1 MKPLIGIT
9 GNFGDKGCELAKAYY
24 QCIVEAGGS
33 PVVIP
38 PYTNK
43 SALTSL
49 LDNLDGILLS
59 GGADLNP
66 LLVGEEPIPQ
76 LRWINA
82 ERDVPELM
90 LIELAYERQI
100 PMLGIC
106 RGIQMLA
113 AALGGS
119 VYQDLGVQYKDAP
132 LIKHSQDLAREQA
145 SHMVYICKDSVFGNI
160 LKNEGLPESDKGE
173 IMLPVNSF
181 HHQAISVAGDK
192 LRVVARSSD
201 GVIEAVESSEY
212 KSIVGV
218 QWHPECFLSG
228 GNKSHMPIFNWL
240 VNESDNYAEAKRI
253 HSRILSIDSHCDTP
267 MKFGSNDERLVTL
280 PRMMDGHLDAS
291 IMVAYLPQG
300 ERTNEA
306 HKAAAAKANHI
317 ITQIEEMVSAHGTEA
332 GLAYT
337 PDDLYRLKHEGKKA
351 IMMGIENGYA
361 IGHDLSLV
369 EHFRKRGIV
378 YMTLCHNGGND
389 ICDSARKSNNE
400 HGGISKFGADVIRE
414 LNRVG
419 MMVDLSHASEK
430 TFYDALDISQV
441 PIVCSHSSCRSLC
454 DHPRNLTDE
463 QMKRLAS
470 KGGVMQITF
479 YEGFLRQD
487 GQASLLDAVE
497 HINYAV
503 NIMGIE
509 HVGIGTDF
517 DGDGGVP
524 GLAHAGELINLT
536 RALLRERYTERDLSL
551 LWGENFLRVM
561 REAQNFAK
569 RNIL

>member
-9 GNFGDKGCELAKAYY
+9 GNFGDKGCELAKGYY
-24 QCIVEAGGS
+24 QSILEAWGS
-33 PVVIP
+33 PVVVP
-38 PYTNK
+38 PYGDAQAL
-43 SALTSL
+43 SAL
-49 LDNLDGILLS
+49 LDKLDGIVLS
-59 GGADLNP
+59 GGSDMNP

-76 LRWINA
+76 LHGINP

-90 LIELAYERQI
+90 LIRKAYDMQI
-100 PMLGIC
+100 PILGIC

-119 VYQDLGVQYKDAP
+119 VYQDLGVQYQDAP
-132 LIKHSQDLAREQA
+132 LIKHSQDLVREQA
-145 SHMVYICKDSVFGNI
+145 SHTVFIEKESMLGGIFMNS
-160 LKNEGLPESDKGE
+160 GLTRKENAGW
-173 IMLPVNSF
+173 MLPVNSF
-181 HHQAISVAGDK
+181 HHQAVRCTGN
-192 LRVVARSSD
+192 LFRVSAHSSD
-201 GVIEAVESSEY
+201 GVIEAMESTEH
-212 KSIVGV
+212 KSILGV
-218 QWHPECFLSG
+218 QWHPECFILAGDRSQ
-228 GNKSHMPIFNWL
+228 MPIFNWL
-240 VNESDNYAEAKRI
+240 VSEAENFAQAKKI
-253 HSRILSIDSHCDTP
+253 HARVLSLDSHCDTP
-267 MKFGSNDERLVTL
+267 MKFGTGEERLVTL
-280 PRMMDGHLDAS
+280 PRMKDGHLDAS

-300 ERTNEA
+300 ERTEEA
-306 HKAAAAKANHI
+306 HEAASAKANRI
-317 ITQIEEMVSAHGTEA
+317 ITQIEEMVSAHATEA

-337 PDDLYRLKHEGKKA
+337 PDDLYRLKQEGKKA

-361 IGHDLSLV
+361 IGHDLSLL

-378 YMTLCHNGGND
+378 YMTLCHNGDND

-400 HGGISKFGADVIRE
+400 HGGVSQFGADVIRE
-414 LNRVG
+414 MNRLG
-419 MMVDLSHASEK
+419 MMIDLSHASEK

-441 PIVCSHSSCRSLC
+441 PVVCSHSSCRNLC

-470 KGGVMQITF
+470 KGGVMQVTF

-487 GQASLLDAVE
+487 AKASLMDAIE
-497 HINYAV
+497 HINHAV

-536 RALLRERYTERDLSL
+536 RSLLRERYSEADLRL

-561 REAQNFAK
+561 REVQGFKA
-569 RNIL
+569 